1 MNILITGYKGFIGT
15 HLKNHLSKKHTV
27 IGIDKPDNLLNCS
40 LKDDVDL
47 VIHLAAIPG
56 VRYSLKHPFKVLWN
70 NIYTSYRIFKTFSC
84 PILYASSSTVYEPW
98 RNPYALSKWIVE
110 KIAPSHATGMRFVTV
125 YNRHERP
132 EMFTSLLMSNK
143 LKYVVKDTW
152 RDFIHVSDVISAIE
166 ILIKANDKPK
176 TVDIGTG
183 TSILLESL
191 TNVKKVNRKFYDRK
205 DNKANIEYL
214 KNKGW
219 KIK

>member
-1 MNILITGYKGFIGT
+1 MKILVTGHKGFIGS
-15 HLKNHLSKKHTV
+15 HLVNHLSKKHNV
-27 IGIDKPDNLLNCS
+27 IGIDKPKNLINCS
-40 LKDDVDL
+40 LNYDVDL

-56 VRYSLKHPFKVLWN
+56 VRYSLRHPFKVLWN
-70 NIYTSYRIFKTFSC
+70 NVYTSYRIFKTFSC

-110 KIAPSHATGMRFVTV
+110 KIASTTAVGMRFVTV
-125 YNRHERP
+125 YNEHERP
-132 EMFTSLLMSNK
+132 EMFTSLLKRNK
-143 LKYVVKDTW
+143 LKYVVKDTR
-152 RDFIHVSDVISAIE
+152 RDFIHISDVMSAID
-166 ILIKANDKPK
+166 ILIKDKDKPK

-183 TSILLESL
+183 KSILLETL
-191 TNVKKVNRKFYDRK
+191 TNVKKVKRKFYDRK

>member
-40 LKDDVDL
+40 LKHDVDL

-132 EMFTSLLMSNK
+132 EMFTSLL
-143 LKYVVKDTW
+143 
-152 RDFIHVSDVISAIE
+152 
-166 ILIKANDKPK
+166 IKANDKPK